1 MLDMTA
7 GGTPTDEPPLINLVL
22 EPPPGALQ
30 LLDRGYAYFRGL
42 WSFEF
47 PSKPNLLEGSK
58 PLEGS
63 SCIPGSIDAPGS
75 TDAPES
81 IDIPG
86 SQRRMGVSYG
96 GSQGGNTGVRL
107 E

>member
-7 GGTPTDEPPLINLVL
+7 GGTPTDEPPLINLIL

-30 LLDRGYAYFRGL
+30 SLDRGYAYFRGL

-63 SCIPGSIDAPGS
+63 SCIPGSIDAP
-75 TDAPES
+75 E
-81 IDIPG
+81 
-86 SQRRMGVSYG
+86 SQRRMGESYG

>member
-7 GGTPTDEPPLINLVL
+7 GGTPTDEPPLINLIL

-30 LLDRGYAYFRGL
+30 SLDRGYAYFRGL

-75 TDAPES
+75 
-81 IDIPG
+81 
-86 SQRRMGVSYG
+86 QRRMGESYG

>member
-1 MLDMTA
+1 MTA

-75 TDAPES
+75 
-81 IDIPG
+81 
-86 SQRRMGVSYG
+86 QRRMGESYG

>member
-7 GGTPTDEPPLINLVL
+7 GGTPTDEPPLINLIL

-30 LLDRGYAYFRGL
+30 SLDRGYAYFRGL

-63 SCIPGSIDAPGS
+63 SG
-75 TDAPES
+75 
-81 IDIPG
+81 IPG
-86 SQRRMGVSYG
+86 SQRRMGESYG
-96 GSQGGNTGVRL
+96 DSQGGNTGVRL
-107 E
+107 ECR

>member
-75 TDAPES
+75 
-81 IDIPG
+81 
-86 SQRRMGVSYG
+86 QRRMGESYG

>member
-7 GGTPTDEPPLINLVL
+7 GGTPTDEPPLINLIL

-30 LLDRGYAYFRGL
+30 SLDRGYAYFRGL

-58 PLEGS
+58 PLEGPAAS
-63 SCIPGSIDAPGS
+63 LGLSTLLSLLTLLGLSTSLGRSDEWVRVMGAAKAGTQGSG
-75 TDAPES
+75 
-81 IDIPG
+81 
-86 SQRRMGVSYG
+86 
-96 GSQGGNTGVRL
+96 
-107 E
+107 

>member
-7 GGTPTDEPPLINLVL
+7 GGTPTDEPPLINLIL

-75 TDAPES
+75 
-81 IDIPG
+81 
-86 SQRRMGVSYG
+86 QRRMGESYG